1 MGGSAVLPIK
11 YLTNAHAASGFRR
24 E

>member
-11 YLTNAHAASGFRR
+11 YLTNAHDASGFRR